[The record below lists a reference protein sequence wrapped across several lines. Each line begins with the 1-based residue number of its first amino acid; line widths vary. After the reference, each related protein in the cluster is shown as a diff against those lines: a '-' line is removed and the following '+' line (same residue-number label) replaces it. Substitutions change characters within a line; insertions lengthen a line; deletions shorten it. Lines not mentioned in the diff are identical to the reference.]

1 MSMMQVLGRGSLRA
15 HKHASYRRA
24 LRKCHTNTEIS
35 SVPYKTPWKNHREG
49 MILPVFVCMP
59 VFVLPVYLY
68 LYCLF
73 TCICLCLD
81 ACLPVLVMR
90 DKISL
95 DIKQH

>member
-59 VFVLPVYLY
+59 VFVLPV
-68 LYCLF
+68 CLQ
-73 TCICLCLD
+73 
-81 ACLPVLVMR
+81 CLPVLVMR

-95 DIKQH
+95 DIN